1 MRTAL
6 LITLVLALSGCNGLF
21 YYPDQVAYS
30 RADRLGTPCEEVS
43 FTSADGTRLHGWFL
57 PAQGE
62 RKGTVVHFHGNAQN
76 LTSHVGL
83 VTWLPEEGYD
93 VLAFDYRGYGR
104 SAGAADREG
113 LVLDGQAALDY
124 ARKRPDVDATRL
136 LVFGQS
142 LGGAVALATVG
153 EGDPRA
159 VRGVAVDS
167 TFGAYQGMANQTLG
181 GTLVTY
187 PFAWLLVSGDHDP
200 VDSLERL
207 PPTPLLVLHGDA
219 DEVVPFEEGQ
229 ALFERAAEP
238 KRFVPV
244 PGARHL
250 DAVMS
255 RVGRGALLEFFD
267 KCVE

>member
-1 MRTAL
+1 ML
-6 LITLVLALSGCNGLF
+6 LSLALTGCNGLF
-21 YYPDQVAYS
+21 YYPDRHAYS
-30 RADRLGTPCEEVS
+30 YVDRLGTPCEDVS

-57 PAQGE
+57 PARPRTE

-83 VTWLPEEGYD
+83 VTWLPDEGYD
-93 VLAFDYRGYGR
+93 VLVFDYRGYGR
-104 SAGAADREG
+104 SGGDAPDRDG

-124 ARKRPDVDATRL
+124 VRARPDVDASRL

-167 TFGAYQGMANQTLG
+167 TFGAYQGMANNALS
-181 GTLVTY
+181 GTWVTY
-187 PFAWLLVSGDHDP
+187 PLAWLLVSSAHDP

-219 DEVVPFEEGQ
+219 DQVVPFEEGEE
-229 ALFERAAEP
+229 LFERAAEP

-244 PGARHL
+244 SGARHL
-250 DAVMS
+250 DAVETV
-255 RVGRGALLEFFD
+255 VGRKALLEFFD
-267 KCVE
+267 TCLGPR